1 MRTAIVAVIALLLL
15 PQAALAV
22 ITFTQLDDDVFIVSH
37 RVKVIGLRGKA
48 QKLVYT
54 KTASL
59 CIAAGFS
66 HMKVLHQESE
76 TGQADDSANASIR
89 AQFYFEDGDER
100 VGCERNAEQEYISQA
115 RDKLAKKGYQP
126 PDPEAVR
133 AEAAQSASVST
144 QLGDSSC
151 TLEQIAAMARSGL
164 SDEQIRAA
172 CAG

>member
-1 MRTAIVAVIALLLL
+1 MRYVLFALIVVLLV
-15 PQAALAV
+15 PQAAWAV

-37 RVKVIGLRGKA
+37 RVKVVGLRGKA

-59 CIAAGFS
+59 CVAAGFS

-76 TGQADDSANASIR
+76 SGQSDDAANASIR

-100 VGCERNAEQEYISQA
+100 VGCERNSDPQYIKQA
-115 RDKLAKKGYQP
+115 DQKLAKMGYQP
-126 PDPEAVR
+126 PDPEEMR
-133 AEAAQSASVST
+133 AKAAASASGAT
-144 QLGDSSC
+144 QLGDSKC
-151 TLEQIAAMARSGL
+151 TLEQIAGMARSGL

-172 CAG
+172 CIG